1 MAVSSQHA
9 PYPENRTRILQA
21 LTLATLVLFAA
32 SLVLDW
38 AYVGPERTQGEVQR
52 VFYVHLGSFLG
63 SFIAFTA
70 VVVGGVIYLRTR
82 NPKWDTFGLAN
93 VEIGLVMSAITIVT
107 GMTWAKPIWN
117 TWWTWDPRLTSVT
130 IMWLAYAAYM
140 MLRAGIEDPERRRR
154 FAAVYGIIAFASV
167 LFTIIIVRVK
177 PDTIHPVVA
186 GPTQA
191 DPTGAFD
198 VTDRIRNTLFFSLF
212 TFTVMTATLVWYR
225 VRLENLFERVLRRKI
240 DILAEL

>member
-1 MAVSSQHA
+1 MAVSQTYPQH
-9 PYPENRTRILQA
+9 RTRLLQG
-21 LTLATLVLFAA
+21 LTVA
-32 SLVLDW
+32 SLVLFVISLLLDW
-38 AYVGPERTQGEVQR
+38 FYVGPEQTQGEVQR

-70 VVVGGVIYLRTR
+70 VVVAGVAYLRTR

-140 MLRAGIEDPERRRR
+140 MLRTGIEDPERRRR

-191 DPTGAFD
+191 DPTGTFD
-198 VTDRIRNTLFFSLF
+198 VTPRIRNTLFFSLF
-212 TFTVMTATLVWYR
+212 TFAVLTATLIWYR
-225 VRLENLFERVLRRKI
+225 IRLENLYEWVMGRKLQVLS
-240 DILAEL
+240 EL

>member
-1 MAVSSQHA
+1 MAYSA
-9 PYPENRTRILQA
+9 NRTRILQG
-21 LTLATLVLFAA
+21 LAVVSVLLFLV
-32 SLVLDW
+32 SLYMDW

-70 VVVGGVIYLRTR
+70 VVVGGIQFLRTR
-82 NPKWDTFGLAN
+82 DARWDAFGLAN
-93 VEIGLVMSAITIVT
+93 VEIGLVLSAITVVT

-117 TWWTWDPRLTSVT
+117 TWWTWEPRLTSVT

-140 MLRAGIEDPERRRR
+140 MLRSGIEDPERRRR
-154 FAAVYGIIAFASV
+154 FAAVYGILAFASV

-177 PDTIHPVVA
+177 PDTIHPVIA

-191 DPTGAFD
+191 DPTGSFD
-198 VTDRIRNTLFFSLF
+198 VTDRIRDTLFFSLF
-212 TFTVMTATLVWYR
+212 TFAVMTITLVWYR
-225 VRLENLFERVLRRKI
+225 IRLENLFEHIQVRRMNVLS
-240 DILAEL
+240 EM

>member
-1 MAVSSQHA
+1 MAQTFPSSYT
-9 PYPENRTRILQA
+9 PLRTRVLRGLAVASVIL
-21 LTLATLVLFAA
+21 LGI
-32 SLVLDW
+32 SLLLDW

-63 SFIAFTA
+63 SFIAFSA
-70 VVVGGVIYLRTR
+70 VVVAGVAYLRTR

-93 VEIGLVMSAITIVT
+93 VEIGLVMSAITVVT

-140 MLRAGIEDPERRRR
+140 MLRAGIEDPERRQR
-154 FAAVYGIIAFASV
+154 FAAIYGILAFASV

-186 GPTQA
+186 GPTEA

-198 VTDRIRNTLFFSLF
+198 VTPRIRNTLFFSLF
-212 TFTVMTATLVWYR
+212 TFAVLTATLIWHR
-225 VRLENLFERVLRRKI
+225 IRLENFYERVLRRKMRV
-240 DILAEL
+240 LAEL